1 MRVTPFA
8 LLALSSSHNHDA
20 DMKAGITVYVNID
33 FKKILAK
40 HRWSKEANEGHGHA
54 HTDHGHAHDHTHSH
68 QHHDD
73 GGCHGHSH
81 NGMDVQEPPKEKF
94 QGKKQYIA
102 EQTLEDKIDVWFKV
116 R

>member
-1 MRVTPFA
+1 MLFCEFR
-8 LLALSSSHNHDA
+8 
-20 DMKAGITVYVNID
+20 

-54 HTDHGHAHDHTHSH
+54 HADHGHAHDHTHSH

-102 EQTLEDKIDVWFKV
+102 EQTLEDKIDVWFKA